1 MGEWK
6 QKKKLHRVVWI
17 FKLLLDWKTKF
28 YFYVSQAIR
37 GVFVLSYVADYI
49 GSICEI
55 TWFFSSFV
63 GKKCTCARFVIRNAI
78 YFDTEVLCL
87 DLTCFSQLERNA
99 LMGNRYIRKAKNKW
113 GDLPNKVFFCVRKS
127 NISFLYMFFFLQKVS
142 VFGGKIDEN
151 ILCSIL
157 AGKLTDLGVRP

>member
-17 FKLLLDWKTKF
+17 FKLLLDWNTKF
-28 YFYVSQAIR
+28 YFYV
-37 GVFVLSYVADYI
+37 FTYVADYI

-63 GKKCTCARFVIRNAI
+63 EKKCTCARFVIRNAI

-127 NISFLYMFFFLQKVS
+127 NISFLYMFFFCKKYQFSGEKSMKTSCVLFLQES
-142 VFGGKIDEN
+142 WQI
-151 ILCSIL
+151 
-157 AGKLTDLGVRP
+157 